1 MTENDHTLKVTYTDE
16 EIEIILDGDRRKVD
30 RFMLNCMNE
39 IKRTLIDHTEKENIV
54 LAAVETV
61 GGIKGIKDRAEYV
74 DALIKKANARTDMMN
89 KVSQSTVTWALIA
102 FIGFLGI
109 STWHEIVNY
118 VKAALIVKP

>member
-1 MTENDHTLKVTYTDE
+1 MTENDNTLKVTYTDE

-74 DALIKKANARTDMMN
+74 DTLIRKANIRSAMME
-89 KVSQSTVTWALIA
+89 KVSQSTITWALIA
-102 FIGFLGI
+102 FISFLCI

-118 VKAALIVKP
+118 VKTALMVKP